1 MITEGKNIYLAA
13 KLARIYSAVK
23 GVQKTGYNN
32 YDKYSYVTEADLA
45 SPLRAALAAENV
57 AIVTSVEEATITEVK
72 TGAGKDAF
80 RAIAKVRVTLID
92 GDTNERIET
101 TYYGVGDDRGDKGL
115 YKAITGAT
123 KYALYKLFLVPT
135 GDDPE
140 AFTDEGKATTPAGA
154 TIGQTAE
161 LGSLFTTLGS
171 DDAKRAAAYAWVSD
185 NRAKGVDEITYE
197 EAVKLIASLTKKVKE
212 LKK

>member
-1 MITEGKNIYLAA
+1 MSTEGKTSYLAA
-13 KLARIYSAVK
+13 KLARIYNAVK

-45 SPLRAALAAENV
+45 APLRAALAAENV

-80 RAIAKVRVTLID
+80 RAIVKVKVTLID

-101 TYYGVGDDRGDKGL
+101 TYFGVGDDRGDKGV

-140 AFTDEGKATTPAGA
+140 AFDDEGKATTPKGA
-154 TIGQTAE
+154 TVEQTTE
-161 LGSLFTTLGS
+161 INDLFRTLAC
-171 DDAKRAAAYAWVSD
+171 DDAKRIATFAWASES
-185 NRAKGVDEITYE
+185 RAKSIDGITYE
-197 EAVKLIASLTKKVKE
+197 EATKIIASLKKKVKE
-212 LKK
+212 LNK